1 MPTGDAI
8 NVSPKP
14 IQRALGAKM
23 VLARQRQRLGYDQ
36 DYHREYAERAY
47 EMAQAGFNNKE
58 IAAEFG
64 ITETTLFRWKQKN
77 PQLRE
82 ALRLGGELVD
92 ERIEGSVMVQATGY
106 DYVEQ
111 EAIKLTT
118 RHADG
123 SSEESVEVVD
133 VLRHQPADRTAS
145 IFWLKNRKRDTW
157 NDGQQVDL
165 NVKTD
170 APDATQLALALLATM
185 QAAIAGNKTIDVT
198 PNSGNDDG
206 EAS

>member
-8 NVSPKP
+8 AASPKP
-14 IQRALGAKM
+14 FQRQLGANL
-23 VLARQRQRLGYDQ
+23 VLARQRLGREQ
-36 DYHREYAERAY
+36 DYHRDYAERAF
-47 EMAQAGFNNKE
+47 EMAQAGFTLKE

-64 ITETTLFRWKQKN
+64 VAETTLYRWKVKN

-92 ERIEGSVMVQATGY
+92 ERIEGSIMVQAVGY

-111 EAIKLTT
+111 QAIKVKTGPDT
-118 RHADG
+118 EA
-123 SSEESVEVVD
+123 VEVVD
-133 VLRHQPADRTAS
+133 VLRHQPADRTAA
-145 IFWLKNRKRDTW
+145 IFWLKNRQRDKW
-157 NDGQQVDL
+157 NDGQTVDL

-185 QAAIAGNKTIDVT
+185 QAAIASGSKTIDVT
-198 PNSGNDDG
+198 PNSENDDG